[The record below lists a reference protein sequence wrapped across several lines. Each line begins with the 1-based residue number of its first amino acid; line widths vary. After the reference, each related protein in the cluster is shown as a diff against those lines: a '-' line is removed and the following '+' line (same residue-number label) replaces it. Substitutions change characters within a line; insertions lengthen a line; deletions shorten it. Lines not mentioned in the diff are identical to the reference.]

1 MNEKITIV
9 MAFFFLFHPCI
20 ANLLTV
26 FSVPNLTTIV
36 NKLSTTPSFQFPE
49 GLYNNTY

>member
-9 MAFFFLFHPCI
+9 MAFFKFHPCI
-20 ANLLTV
+20 ANLLNV
-26 FSVPNLTTIV
+26 FSVPNHTTIV